1 VSGPYKEREATLRA
15 CSACTGDYEDPERTA
30 WVDESSESE
39 EGRKA
44 NDSQRDERGEFP
56 VEWE

>member
-1 VSGPYKEREATLRA
+1 VSGPYKECEATLRA
-15 CSACTGDYEDPERTA
+15 CSACAGDYEDPERTA